1 MEKAI
6 FKSGEAPVGP
16 RKVEIPDKMLNS
28 TPDAESP
35 TKTPAFPALVQEIQ
49 TKQDQDA

>member
-6 FKSGEAPVGP
+6 FKSVEVPIGP
-16 RKVEIPDKMLNS
+16 RKVEITDKILNS

-35 TKTPAFPALVQEIQ
+35 TKTPAFPAA
-49 TKQDQDA
+49 KQDQDA